1 MKKILFSAAVCIFAA
16 ASASAQLTIPQP
28 SPHQLVKQAFATSSI
43 EISYSR
49 PSVKGRKIF
58 GDVVPFDKVWRTGAN
73 QATTIAFGEEVKI
86 NNVMVPK
93 GKYGLLTIPGKAEWT
108 IIITKDT
115 LVTGPSDYKQEN
127 DLVRIKTKATSI
139 PMSVETF
146 TIDINNMKANSCDVR
161 LMWDRT
167 AVSFNVT
174 ADIDKKIM
182 AQIDEAMKG
191 EKKPY
196 YSAANYYYENGK
208 DLDKALEWINEA
220 IKTRPEAFWMTH
232 LKAKILLKKGDYDAA
247 IEAAKLSIEK
257 AKEAKN
263 DDYVAMN
270 EKLIADAEKMKTKK
284 K

>member
-1 MKKILFSAAVCIFAA
+1 
-16 ASASAQLTIPQP
+16 
-28 SPHQLVKQAFATSSI
+28 
-43 EISYSR
+43 
-49 PSVKGRKIF
+49 
-58 GDVVPFDKVWRTGAN
+58 
-73 QATTIAFGEEVKI
+73 
-86 NNVMVPK
+86 
-93 GKYGLLTIPGKAEWT
+93 
-108 IIITKDT
+108 
-115 LVTGPSDYKQEN
+115 
-127 DLVRIKTKATSI
+127 
-139 PMSVETF
+139 
-146 TIDINNMKANSCDVR
+146 
-161 LMWDRT
+161 
-167 AVSFNVT
+167 VSFNVT